1 MSKRRIVL
9 VAATICFSLSA
20 AMTPAVAGPSS
31 DAAADPRG
39 NAVGGF
45 VCAPGNPIEARS
57 EGAWYPAVVLDPLRD
72 GRCFIHYDGYGS
84 DDDEALGPNDIRS
97 RR

>member
-1 MSKRRIVL
+1 MV
-9 VAATICFSLSA
+9 
-20 AMTPAVAGPSS
+20 AMTALPVLAQPSAGTPSWANPPES
-31 DAAADPRG
+31 ATSGAPRKVEAASAC
-39 NAVGGF
+39 V
-45 VCAPGNPIEARS
+45 PGAQIEALS

-84 DDDEALGPNDIRS
+84 DDDEALSAREIRS